1 MQKTFKV
8 IRVGESCGM
17 EGENE
22 IEVTCEFGVMRDV
35 YGTGDS
41 PSEWFCDPVKVTI
54 DGFDYSW
61 EELTDLEQEE
71 IEHQANVEYVTTQA
85 EMAEY
90 EYEAWLEDQERKR
103 EALL

>member
-1 MQKTFKV
+1 MMQNTFKAY
-8 IRVGESCGM
+8 REDGGT
-17 EGENE
+17 ENE
-22 IEVTCEFGVMRDV
+22 FIATVEFGVMRDV

-41 PSEWFCDPVKVTI
+41 PSEWFCDPVKVTMNGEEI
-54 DGFDYSW
+54 SW
-61 EELTDLEQEE
+61 DELTPELQEE
-71 IEHQANVEYVTTQA
+71 FEHYANVEYVTTQA